1 MPTFQITAPDGKKY
15 RITGETAEGAYEALQ
30 QHIGSGGAGDTRTDA
45 AKGLDDYYSK
55 GIYAGEYNPL
65 GAVARSVDAFASG
78 AQAAPLFG
86 WGDEIAGAVLPGDTA
101 ANQEALQGRNEAL
114 RESNPVASISGEIA
128 GSALGARGLARFG
141 LLPSAQLAP
150 TASMAARVGAGMAEG
165 GVLGALYGAGSAES
179 GERTSGALVGGGLGA
194 ALGGAVP
201 LVAQGVSSAY
211 RSIADRLSRNEVA
224 RQAGVDPSVAA
235 QLAQT
240 LDADGTLGTQGR
252 ANMAAAGQ
260 EAMLA
265 DAGPNARAVLDTA
278 IQRGGPG
285 AVLARSRIDERVGRD
300 AASLTQ
306 AMDNALGQPQGVTA
320 TRTAIREGSAGA
332 RSDAYTRAYAQPIDY
347 AAPAAREIE
356 DLVRTRV
363 PASAIRRAN
372 ELMRL
377 EGQQS
382 RQILANIGD
391 DGTVMYE
398 ALPDVRQLDYITR
411 ALNDVASEAN
421 GQGTLGGTTAL
432 GRAYEGLSS
441 SIRGR
446 LRDLVPEY
454 GEALRTAA
462 DPIRRSQAVELGSQ
476 LLSPTMRRDQL
487 AEAVEGFSAAERDA
501 LAQGVRSQI
510 DDTVANVTRTIQD
523 GNLDAREAY
532 KALRDLSSR
541 ANREKLTTALGEER
555 ARPLFDELDR
565 VAQSFNL
572 RASVTENSKT
582 FARQATNNMVEGL
595 TAPGP
600 VGKAAQGEPI
610 KATKSIV
617 QLLTGQ
623 TPERMTARQDAIY
636 SQIAD
641 YLTRPAQQA
650 IPAFQ
655 AMQNFQGQTVA
666 NQARAAQIARLL
678 LEGRFA
684 AYPGGGQLGT
694 ELRK

>member
-1 MPTFQITAPDGKKY
+1 MPTYEVEVNGQTFEIEAPDDQSVQLAV
-15 RITGETAEGAYEALQ
+15 RQLQ
-30 QHIGSGGAGDTRTDA
+30 GGSAPA
-45 AKGLDDYYSK
+45 PQSPQAPELDDYYSK

-86 WGDEIAGAVLPGDTA
+86 WGDEIAGAVLPGETA

-128 GSALGARGLARFG
+128 GSALGARGLSGLG
-141 LLPSAQLAP
+141 LLPSARLAP
-150 TASMAARVGAGMAEG
+150 AASMASRVGVGMAEG
-165 GVLGALYGAGSAES
+165 GALGALYGAGSAES

-300 AASLTQ
+300 AVALNSAL
-306 AMDNALGQPQGVTA
+306 DSALGSPQGVYA
-320 TRTAIREGSAGA
+320 SQNAIRSAA
-332 RSDAYTRAYAQPIDY
+332 KPAVSDAYKVANQMPIDY
-347 AAPAAREIE
+347 ASEKGRLVESIINRIPSRIKRGAIE
-356 DLVRTRV
+356 
-363 PASAIRRAN
+363 RAN
-372 ELMRL
+372 ERMIYDGM
-377 EGQQS
+377 ENM
-382 RQILANIGD
+382 QIMASIAD
-391 DGTVMYE
+391 DGTVTLKEMPNVMQADAIKKALDDIVRDGTDE
-398 ALPDVRQLDYITR
+398 AGKLSAD
-411 ALNDVASEAN
+411 AAFASRMAKD
-421 GQGTLGGTTAL
+421 
-432 GRAYEGLSS
+432 
-441 SIRGR
+441 
-446 LRDLVPEY
+446 LRDAVADAVPEY
-454 GEALRTAA
+454 GAALKTAA
-462 DPIRRSQAVELGSQ
+462 DPLSQQSAIELGSK
-476 LLSPTMRRDQL
+476 LLRPGMTRDKL
-487 AEAVEGFSAAERDA
+487 SIAVDGYTAPQRDA
-501 LAQGVRSQI
+501 LAQGVRSYI

>member
-1 MPTFQITAPDGKKY
+1 MPTYEVEINGQTFEIEAPDDQSVQLAVRQLQG
-15 RITGETAEGAYEALQ
+15 TAEPVESPPQAQE
-30 QHIGSGGAGDTRTDA
+30 
-45 AKGLDDYYSK
+45 LDDYYSK

-65 GAVARSVDAFASG
+65 GPIARSVDAFASG
-78 AQAAPLFG
+78 AQAAPLLG
-86 WGDEIAGAVLPGDTA
+86 WGDEVAGAVLPGNA
-101 ANQEALQGRNEAL
+101 GEVVKGRNEAL
-114 RESNPVASISGEIA
+114 RESNPIASIAGEIG
-128 GSALGARGLARFG
+128 GSALAARGLTRFG
-141 LLPSAQLAP
+141 LLPSARLAP
-150 TASMAARVGAGMAEG
+150 SASLAARVGTGIAEG
-165 GVLGALYGAGSAES
+165 GALGAVYGAGSAES
-179 GERTSGALVGGGLGA
+179 GERIPGALVGGGLGA
-194 ALGGAVP
+194 TLGGAVP
-201 LVAQGVSSAY
+201 LVAAGVGAGY
-211 RSIADRLSRNEVA
+211 RNVADRFARNQVA
-224 RQAGVDPSVAA
+224 RNAGVDPSVAS

-240 LDADGTLGTQGR
+240 LDADGTLGAQGR
-252 ANMAAAGQ
+252 SNMAAAGQ

-285 AVLARSRIDERVGRD
+285 AVLARGRIDERVARD
-300 AASLTQ
+300 SAALTG
-306 AMDNALGQPQGVTA
+306 ALDNALGQPQGVTA
-320 TRTAIREGSAGA
+320 TRTAIREGSSAARGA
-332 RSDAYTRAYAQPIDY
+332 AYDGAYAQPIDY
-347 AAPAAREIE
+347 ASEVGQGLE
-356 DLVRTRV
+356 NLVRNRV
-363 PASAIRRAN
+363 PGNIISQAN
-372 ELMRL
+372 RLMQL
-377 EGQQS
+377 DGNQS
-382 RQILANIGD
+382 RQILARIAD
-391 DGTVMYE
+391 DGTVTYE
-398 ALPDVRQLDYITR
+398 SLPDVRQLDYITR
-411 ALNDVASEAN
+411 ALNQAAESGEGA
-421 GQGTLGGTTAL
+421 GALGGQTTL
-432 GRAYEGLSS
+432 GRAYQGLARDIRSS
-441 SIRGR
+441 
-446 LRDLVPEY
+446 LRRAVPEY
-454 GEALRTAA
+454 GAALDTAA
-462 DPIRRSQAVELGSQ
+462 DPIRRSQAVELGSR
-476 LLSPTMRRDQL
+476 LLSPSMRRDQL
-487 AEAVEGFSAAERDA
+487 AEAVEGFSAPERDA

-655 AMQNFQGQTVA
+655 AMQNFQGQTAA
-666 NQARAAQIARLL
+666 NQARSALIARLL
-678 LEGRFA
+678 AEGRYA
-684 AYPGGGQLGT
+684 AYPGGGLLGE
-694 ELRK
+694 ELRR